1 MPYVSCPTCSER
13 GKIPPNLVGARIK
26 CRKCGLSF
34 TVAAPA
40 AKGAAVGSA
49 SAVSSGSSTS
59 GPTAVAEPL
68 QGGIEVEG
76 LDASSWALPTE
87 TVALL
92 KTDGASGAAAE
103 PSARAE
109 SGSAF
114 VAAEPG
120 QSGGR
125 EYKLLTS
132 RDKMFD
138 GRFDLV
144 RLEEA
149 LNQYARQGWTAKSMM
164 IPHLKG
170 YTGAMEEVICV
181 LLERG

>member
-1 MPYVSCPTCSER
+1 MPYVTCPTCSER

-34 TVAAPA
+34 TVSAPA
-40 AKGAAVGSA
+40 AKGAAGPSA
-49 SAVSSGSSTS
+49 SAMSSGSAT

-92 KTDGASGAAAE
+92 KTDGVTAAAAE
-103 PSARAE
+103 PNARAE
-109 SGSAF
+109 PVSAF
-114 VAAEPG
+114 VAAEAG

-125 EYKLLTS
+125 EYKVLSS

-149 LNQYARQGWTAKSMM
+149 LNHYARQGWTAKSMM

>member
-1 MPYVSCPTCSER
+1 MPYVTCPTCGER

-26 CRKCGLSF
+26 CRKCGLGF
-34 TVAAPA
+34 TVSPPA
-40 AKGAAVGSA
+40 AKGAPAASA
-49 SAVSSGSSTS
+49 SAVSAGSAT

-87 TVALL
+87 TISLL
-92 KTDGASGAAAE
+92 KADGMTAPAQE
-103 PSARAE
+103 PSARSEAAAP
-109 SGSAF
+109 AF
-114 VAAEPG
+114 VAAEPT

-138 GRFDLV
+138 GKFDLA

-149 LNQYARQGWTAKSMM
+149 LNVCARQGWTAKSMM
-164 IPHLKG
+164 IPHFKG
-170 YTGAMEEVICV
+170 YTGAMEEVIVV